1 MQKDR
6 LSYLLN
12 QYISNSLSNSE
23 QEELDN
29 WYHSLNANKEEFD
42 LWVAEMGGQENLTDS
57 LYSNF
62 QNNYLPKKQHKIFT
76 LQRISIAA
84 TLLAFLSFGAY
95 FLNSKKDSATQQPI
109 AKTIKIE
116 PGSNKATLTLANGST
131 IDLNERSNGELVDN
145 NILKISKRNNGEIFY
160 EMKESGQENTGYNM
174 VSTPKGGKFQIVLS
188 DGTRVWLNA
197 ASSLKYPVK
206 FAANER
212 KVELTGEAYF
222 EVAHNKSSPF
232 KVLSDAQVVNVL
244 GTHFNINGYQDDQ
257 TTKTTLFEGSVSVQS
272 QLSNKSKV
280 LTPGKQAVLSENT
293 LKIQNADLKEAI
305 AWKEGFFK
313 FNDLELHMIMNQIA
327 RWYDVDV
334 VYQDNVKNKKF
345 VGYISRAKNINEI
358 LNLLQAT
365 KSVKF
370 KIEGRKVI
378 VMT

>member
-12 QYISNSLSNSE
+12 QYTNRNLSESE
-23 QEELDN
+23 QGELNN
-29 WYHSLNANKEEFD
+29 WYHSLNTNEEEFD
-42 LWVAEMGGQENLTDS
+42 LWVAEMGGQENLTNS

-62 QNNYLPKKQHKIFT
+62 QDDYLPKKQHKVFT
-76 LQRISIAA
+76 LQRVSIAA

-95 FLNSKKDSATQQPI
+95 FLNNKKDSATQQPI
-109 AKTIKIE
+109 VKTIEIN
-116 PGSNKATLTLANGST
+116 PGSDKATLTLANGST
-131 IDLNERSNGELVDN
+131 INLDERSNGELVN
-145 NILKISKRNNGEIFY
+145 NTNLKISKRNNGEIFY
-160 EMKESGQENTGYNM
+160 EMKESGKENTGYNI

-244 GTHFNINGYQDDQ
+244 GTHFNINSYQDDQ
-257 TTKTTLFEGSVSVQS
+257 TTKTTLFEGSVSIQS

-280 LTPGKQAVLSENT
+280 LTPGKQAVLSQNT
-293 LKIQNADLKEAI
+293 FNIQNADLKEAI

-334 VYQDNVKNKKF
+334 VYQDNVKSKKF

>member
-12 QYISNSLSNSE
+12 QYINKRLSDTE

-29 WYHSLNANKEEFD
+29 WYHSLNTNNEELD
-42 LWVAEMGGQENLTDS
+42 LWVSEMGGQENLTDFLNTS
-57 LYSNF
+57 F
-62 QNNYLPKKQHKIFT
+62 RDNYLSKKKSKIFT

-84 TLLAFLSFGAY
+84 SLLAFLSFGIY
-95 FLNSKKDSATQQPI
+95 FLNNKIKPATKLPI
-109 AKTIKIE
+109 AKTIEIL
-116 PGSNKATLTLANGST
+116 PGKEQAVLTLANGST
-131 IDLNERSNGELVDN
+131 IYLDERSIGELVDN
-145 NILKISKRNNGEIFY
+145 TDLKISKRNNGEIFY
-160 EMKESGQENTGYNM
+160 ETKNSRQKNIGYNM

-188 DGTRVWLNA
+188 DGTHVWLNA

-206 FAANER
+206 FTTSER

-232 KVLSDAQVVNVL
+232 KVLTNAQVVNVL
-244 GTHFNINGYQDDQ
+244 GTHFNINAYQDDQ
-257 TTKTTLFEGSVSVQS
+257 ATRTTLFEGSVSVKS

-280 LTPGKQAVLSENT
+280 LTPGNQAVLSENT
-293 LKIQNADLKEAI
+293 FNIQNADLKEAI

-313 FNDLELHMIMNQIA
+313 FNDLELHLIMNQIA
-327 RWYDVDV
+327 RWYDVEV
-334 VYQDNVKNKKF
+334 VYQSDVKNKRF